1 MVKIDE
7 KMGITL
13 TRGDS
18 ASFTLTIEDA
28 EEQTYDFSNDV
39 VKFGVKRSPF
49 DKDCILEKTFDEE
62 GKITFTP
69 ADTENLEFGDYLYDV
84 EVRHTTE
91 AESEAEEDVV
101 DVYTVIAAAR
111 FTLGWNVL

>member
-7 KMGITL
+7 KMDITL

-18 ASFTLTIEDA
+18 ASFTLTIKDQDDQE
-28 EEQTYDFSNDV
+28 YDFSSDV
-39 VKFGVKRSPF
+39 VKLGVKRSPF
-49 DKDCILEKTFDEE
+49 DKDCILEKTFDAD

-69 ADTENLEFGDYLYDV
+69 ADTESLEFGDYLYDV

-91 AESEAEEDVV
+91 AKSEEEEDVV